1 MHGWKERL
9 SNLGGFLLLEKSRYQ
24 SGVSGVEFF
33 YRCAGRGGDAPQLP
47 GDSVWEGKW
56 LLLTR
61 SAGGRGRCAL
71 SGA

>member
-1 MHGWKERL
+1 MHVWKERL

-24 SGVSGVEFF
+24 SGVEFF

-47 GDSVWEGKW
+47 GDSVWEGKQ

-61 SAGGRGRCAL
+61 SAVGRGRCAL